1 MADTKVS
8 SRQKMLDRAREK
20 FPDRTFADLG
30 AEPQEGVADLDDA
43 IDEMMEELSSRQAE
57 MDENNNKLVELLATD
72 PSSAEFIHR
81 WVETGDPRTALIET
95 FGEDLGIAEEK
106 AAEFKEQ
113 LNSWRERKAAN
124 DALNAEAEANWEKS
138 LADLIEW
145 GNAKGLSQDQE
156 RDIMIRLLGITFNGM
171 VNKYGVEDFEMAL
184 NAMNHDA
191 DVAAARA
198 EGEVA
203 GRNEKIAAARKGAAA
218 VGVLPPAGGG
228 QGARTAERKPKG
240 EGDIWDN
247 LSM

>member
-1 MADTKVS
+1 
-8 SRQKMLDRAREK
+8 MLDRAREQ

-43 IDEMMEELSSRQAE
+43 IDEMMEKLTSRQAE
-57 MDENNNKLVELLATD
+57 MDENNNKLVNLLSTD
-72 PSSAEFIHR
+72 PSSAEFLRR
-81 WVETGDPRTALIET
+81 WVDTGDPRTALIET

-106 AAEFKEQ
+106 AAEFKDQ
-113 LNSWRERKAAN
+113 LNGWRERKAAN
-124 DALNAEAEANWEKS
+124 DALEAEAEANWEKS

-145 GNAKGLSQDQE
+145 GDAKGLSQEQE
-156 RDIMIRLLGITFNGM
+156 RDIMLRLLGITFSGM
-171 VNKYGVEDFEMAL
+171 VNKYGIEDFEMAL

-203 GRNEKIAAARKGAAA
+203 GRNEKIAAARKGAAVA
-218 VGVLPPAGGG
+218 SVLPPAGGG

-247 LSM
+247 LSS

>member
-1 MADTKVS
+1 
-8 SRQKMLDRAREK
+8 MLDRAREK

-43 IDEMMEELSSRQAE
+43 INEILEDLTSRQTTY
-57 MDENNNKLVELLATD
+57 DENNDKLVNLFGSD
-72 PSSAEFIHR
+72 PAAAEFVQKWI
-81 WVETGDPRTALIET
+81 ETGDPRTALVEV
-95 FGEDLGIAEEK
+95 FGDDLGMSEE
-106 AAEFKEQ
+106 AQAGFKDQ

-124 DALNAEAEANWEKS
+124 DALEAQAEANWQES
-138 LADLIEW
+138 LAAVIEW

-171 VNKYGVEDFEMAL
+171 ENKYGPEEFDMVW

-198 EGEVA
+198 EGEVS
-203 GRNEKIAAARKGAAA
+203 GRNEKIAAARKGAAVA
-218 VGVLPPAGGG
+218 SVLPPAGGG

-247 LSM
+247 LSS